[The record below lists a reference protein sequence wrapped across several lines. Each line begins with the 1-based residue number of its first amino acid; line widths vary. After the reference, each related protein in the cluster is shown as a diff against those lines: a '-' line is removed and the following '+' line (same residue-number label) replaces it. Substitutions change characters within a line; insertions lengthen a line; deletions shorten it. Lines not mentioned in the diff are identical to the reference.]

1 MALAMMSIRLLF
13 VWDLYSRNPK
23 VPQTSGAKSNG
34 TRAVNCVAAMI
45 DRPRK
50 PRMQPIV
57 MAIENSFLLSD
68 DTLSMRFT
76 LNKRVYDAMFSRVA
90 KVVSFAS
97 KLYQY
102 RTFFRVIVLQIRCN
116 GS

>member
-1 MALAMMSIRLLF
+1 M
-13 VWDLYSRNPK
+13 
-23 VPQTSGAKSNG
+23 PQTSGAKSNG

-57 MAIENSFLLSD
+57 TAIENSFLLSD
-68 DTLSMRFT
+68 DILSMRFPS
-76 LNKRVYDAMFSRVA
+76 NKRVYYALFLMVE
-90 KVVSFAS
+90 KVVSFQI